1 MTWEGVGLC
10 VSVVEQFMRPT
21 SLPERRQG
29 SPREIN
35 HNFIYPFQVL
45 ISFYPIPPDKIS
57 ASNMGKEIELHYII
71 PKTLDAVGF
80 ALL

>member
-1 MTWEGVGLC
+1 
-10 VSVVEQFMRPT
+10 MRPT
-21 SLPERRQG
+21 SFPERRQG

-35 HNFIYPFQVL
+35 RNFIYPFQVF
-45 ISFYPIPPDKIS
+45 ISFYPVLPDKIS
-57 ASNMGKEIELHYII
+57 ASNMGKEIELYYII